1 MGPDIFYFK
10 EGNVMALDRYIALII
25 AVIFLIYGYTAFFEM
40 DGLLPP
46 ILKRNPIWPSTFP
59 KILSVI
65 GVFAALSVVINLE
78 KAGKQVGDDLDIAK
92 WREYKVMQALMLVG
106 GMVLYALT
114 LRSLGFL
121 ASTFLFLAGGSI
133 LLGERR
139 FIRLVLITAIAS
151 YGIWYLVDTVL
162 GIYMTPYPS
171 WFIV

>member
-1 MGPDIFYFK
+1 
-10 EGNVMALDRYIALII
+10 MALDRYIALII

-65 GVFAALSVVINLE
+65 GVLAALSVVINLE
-78 KAGKQVGDDLDIAK
+78 KAGKQIGDDLDIAN
-92 WREYKVMQALMLVG
+92 WREYKVVQALLLIG

-121 ASTFLFLAGGSI
+121 ASTFLFLTGGSI

-139 FIRLVLITAIAS
+139 IVRLALITAIAS

-162 GIYMTPYPS
+162 EIYMTPYPR
-171 WFIV
+171 WLDV